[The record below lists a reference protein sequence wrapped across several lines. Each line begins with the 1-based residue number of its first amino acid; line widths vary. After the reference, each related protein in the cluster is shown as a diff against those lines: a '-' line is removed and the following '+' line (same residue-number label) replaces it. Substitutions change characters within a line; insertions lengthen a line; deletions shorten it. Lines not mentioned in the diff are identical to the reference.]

1 MTDVQ
6 LFSERLNLH
15 EPEWSWDELEF
26 ISPHWK
32 RSGILTGTKK
42 YDYIRC
48 SCDEGHLE
56 KVMSCRSMDGNLE
69 FYCRCRVTGQKQR
82 VRHEELIGW
91 QFSPTAFAN
100 MLHDAFPC
108 RGDTLNVV
116 PGRLWKLG
124 SSDTPIGQRRRDIYF
139 TPYLN
144 RNSCDVYS
152 LLPNTDTPLL
162 ICGSSRMEYSE
173 VFKNRVFSIYD
184 VLGIAADQWYIDFE
198 YIEEQL
204 GGREHATER
213 AQPRI
218 KRGLLTVAQLESKLK
233 LWMEHQYRSYCE
245 CNDKNRGFVFERP
258 TISVLAEMVKK
269 NKSTVSDAL
278 QIKLPI
284 AQRKHESLAI
294 LWETSQ
300 SWDATRRYGQKH
312 FGSLGKR

>member
-162 ICGSSRMEYSE
+162 ICASSRMEYSE
-173 VFKNRVFSIYD
+173 VFKKVNSKSFKADYD
-184 VLGIAADQWYIDFE
+184 WY
-198 YIEEQL
+198 Y
-204 GGREHATER
+204 R
-213 AQPRI
+213 RI
-218 KRGLLTVAQLESKLK
+218 SFRQVNYLQRTFQ
-233 LWMEHQYRSYCE
+233 
-245 CNDKNRGFVFERP
+245 CN
-258 TISVLAEMVKK
+258 
-269 NKSTVSDAL
+269 
-278 QIKLPI
+278 
-284 AQRKHESLAI
+284 
-294 LWETSQ
+294 
-300 SWDATRRYGQKH
+300 
-312 FGSLGKR
+312 